1 MTVTYTDREALRPCK
16 RWSDVLSRVGLESG
30 SMSPWLARALR
41 TLGYAVVCTD
51 ARQATDAVK
60 SRRVKSDKA
69 DADAMARHYLYEAA
83 DVLLTTVRSPLALK
97 SWGSS
102 P

>member
-1 MTVTYTDREALRPCK
+1 MTVTYTDREAVRPCK
-16 RWSDVLSRVGLESG
+16 RWSDVLWRVGLESG

-41 TLGYAVVCTD
+41 RLGYAVVCTD
-51 ARQATDAVK
+51 

-83 DVLLTTVRSPLALK
+83 DGLLTTVRSPLALK